1 MLPPGLQ
8 TPREVTL
15 YYDSVYESLI
25 ASGEAIP
32 FIYPWAGIGAFITL
46 GYLLVDHRKSSIWR
60 NLRYPIFAFLFA
72 FQTWC
77 VLYTRAK
84 HPAGAFGVGLLSAWG
99 VLWVASLMIVND
111 CQSAFTRIERYQ
123 RDGGDNLI
131 PTVDK
136 PKSSEN
142 GSVKSSEQHLDGAL
156 NLSQSKHTFDNSKR
170 AVLDWQEYPATIRN
184 RLDWVA
190 DVFCNFRGVGWNW
203 QTSGIPP
210 PPKSIAAQLYGNVD
224 SDRAEEVTISRS
236 GIRRFRDKSKLLK
249 AAAIKIVVGYIAL
262 DIIKVLMN
270 NDPYFSGYVDAA
282 PPTYLPEV
290 VRSSNIATTYYRLLI
305 GLFAVYTA
313 LTQAFN
319 LGPLFFC
326 GLLGPDLIGVRGE
339 PWMNPADMFGSYS
352 GVLDHGLGGFW
363 GSWWHQTFRFA
374 FETTADKFLKSL
386 GIDKKSTT
394 GRMISLFVAF
404 FLSGVLHAVGS
415 YTQLG
420 DTQPMMGPM
429 RFFMLQPLGIILQL
443 MLSKQLARI
452 GVVQKT
458 PKLLRQAANFAYV
471 HVWGYFT
478 APLLIDD
485 FAKGGN
491 FLFEPVAF
499 SPLRAIGL
507 GAKDD
512 TWFCWWNGLLFWRSG
527 KTWWDTGIAL

>member
-1 MLPPGLQ
+1 MLPPGLE

-15 YYDSVYESLI
+15 YYDSVYESRI
-25 ASGEAIP
+25 ASGKARP
-32 FIYPWAGIGAFITL
+32 FLYPWAGIGAFVIL
-46 GYLLVDHRKSSIWR
+46 GYLLIDHRKSTTWR
-60 NLRYPIFAFLFA
+60 NLRYPLFAFLFA
-72 FQTWC
+72 FQSWC
-77 VLYTRAK
+77 ILTTRAK

-99 VLWVASLMIVND
+99 LLWVASIMIVND
-111 CQSAFTRIERYQ
+111 CQSDFFRIERYE
-123 RDGGDNLI
+123 RDGGNNVV

-136 PKSSEN
+136 PSTNGAVAASE
-142 GSVKSSEQHLDGAL
+142 KHLDGSL
-156 NLSQSKHTFDNSKR
+156 NLSGTKSTPQAPNSTR
-170 AVLDWQEYPATIRN
+170 LDWQEYPSILRN

-210 PPKSIAAQLYGNVD
+210 PPKSIATQMRGNVD
-224 SDRAEEVTISRS
+224 SDRAEEVTVSRS

-249 AAAIKIVVGYIAL
+249 AAAIKIAFGYLAL
-262 DIIKVLMN
+262 DVIKVLMN

-282 PPTYLPEV
+282 PPSYLLEA
-290 VRSSNIATTYYRLLI
+290 VRTSHLAVRYYRLLI
-305 GLFAVYTA
+305 GLAGVYIA

-339 PWMNPADMFGSYS
+339 PWMNPADMFGSFR
-352 GVLDHGLGGFW
+352 GVLDHGLGGWW

-374 FETTADKFLKSL
+374 FETTADKLLDSL
-386 GIDKKSTT
+386 NIHKKSNT

-404 FLSGVLHAVGS
+404 FLSGCLHAAGS

-420 DTQPMMGPM
+420 DTRPLMGPM
-429 RFFMLQPLGIILQL
+429 RFFLLQPFGIILQL
-443 MLSKQLARI
+443 ILSRQMARI
-452 GVVQKT
+452 GLRQRM
-458 PKLLRQAANFAYV
+458 PKLVRQAGNFAYV

-491 FLFEPVAF
+491 FLFEPIAF
-499 SPLRAIGL
+499 SPLRAMGL

-512 TWFCWWNGLLFWRSG
+512 TWYCWWNGLLFWRSG
-527 KTWWDTGIAL
+527 KTWWDTGIGV

>member
-1 MLPPGLQ
+1 MLPPGL
-8 TPREVTL
+8 TPREATL

-25 ASGEAIP
+25 ASGDAIP
-32 FIYPWAGIGAFITL
+32 FLYPWAGIGAFVTL
-46 GYLLVDHRKSSIWR
+46 GYLLIDHRKSSLWK
-60 NLRYPIFAFLFA
+60 NLRYPIFGFLFA

-77 VLYTRAK
+77 ILRTRAK

-99 VLWVASLMIVND
+99 LLWVASIMIVND
-111 CQSAFTRIERYQ
+111 CQDHFVRIERYQ
-123 RDGGDNLI
+123 RDSSGNVV

-136 PKSSEN
+136 TKANGNLSSPN
-142 GSVKSSEQHLDGAL
+142 KHLDGVASFNGPMDSTNAPNQTSL
-156 NLSQSKHTFDNSKR
+156 GWQQYPTTF
-170 AVLDWQEYPATIRN
+170 RN

-210 PPKSIAAQLYGNVD
+210 PPKSIEAQLHGKVD
-224 SDRAEEVTISRS
+224 SDRDEEMTVSRS
-236 GIRRFRDKSKLLK
+236 GIRRFRDKSTLLK
-249 AAAIKIVVGYIAL
+249 AAAIKVVVGYLAL
-262 DIIKVLMN
+262 DIIKCLMN
-270 NDPYFSGYVDAA
+270 NDSYFSGYMDAA

-290 VRSSNIATTYYRLLI
+290 IRNSHILVTYYRLLI
-305 GLFAVYTA
+305 GLAGVYTA

-326 GLLGPDLIGVRGE
+326 GLIGPELIGARGE
-339 PWMNPADMFGSYS
+339 PWMNPADMFGSFRN
-352 GVLDHGLGGFW
+352 VFDHGLGGWW

-374 FETTADKFLKSL
+374 FETTGDKLLDLLS
-386 GIDKKSTT
+386 IDKKSNT

-404 FLSGVLHAVGS
+404 FLSGCLHAAGS

-420 DTQPMMGPM
+420 DTRPLMGPM
-429 RFFMLQPLGIILQL
+429 RFFLLQPFGIILQL
-443 MLSKQLARI
+443 FLSKRLAKVGIR
-452 GVVQKT
+452 QKT
-458 PKLLRQAANFAYV
+458 PKLLRQVTNFAYV

-499 SPLRAIGL
+499 SPLRALGF

-512 TWFCWWNGLLFWRSG
+512 GWFCWWNGLLFWRSG
-527 KTWWDTGIAL
+527 KTWRDTGIGL